1 MVSELFLVFRAVFVD
16 SIFYELRIA
25 NNLRTVFCGTDVV
38 LPGHSQQ
45 KIQQLWLFSDNC
57 SQFFQL
63 FAVRC
68 HFHIRLE
75 EMRLHL
81 LSQLLT
87 IADKGVAVHARDHI
101 RSGMAGIPL
110 NGLYIAAQRQLHGS
124 AEMPQRMEYH
134 LRKLLTCDVLPK
146 LFLHQSAF
154 HRAAIGLCNH
164 HIVILIEPMERLL
177 LPLLLCFQLQ
187 QSLRY
192 CSGNIDGPNT
202 A

>member
-25 NNLRTVFCGTDVV
+25 NNLQTVFCGTDVV

-63 FAVRC
+63 FTVRC

-87 IADKGVAVHARDHI
+87 IADKG
-101 RSGMAGIPL
+101 
-110 NGLYIAAQRQLHGS
+110 
-124 AEMPQRMEYH
+124 
-134 LRKLLTCDVLPK
+134 
-146 LFLHQSAF
+146 
-154 HRAAIGLCNH
+154 RAADSVVHKILRMQIAVLQGNTFLSSCPILGPGLCPH
-164 HIVILIEPMERLL
+164 
-177 LPLLLCFQLQ
+177 PLYSKAFFK
-187 QSLRY
+187 R
-192 CSGNIDGPNT
+192 
-202 A
+202 